1 LDRAGLVGEDG
12 ATHHGVFDI
21 AYLRCI
27 PNIIIATPS
36 NETELRNLLYTAQ
49 LDLKLPMAIRYPRGR
64 GIQKEWE
71 TPFEEVEIGKAR
83 CLQQGD
89 RIAVLSIGNML
100 QNATKAIKKVKNEM
114 IGHYDMRFVKPLD
127 EEVLHSVFKSYKAVI
142 TIEDGV
148 VTGGFG
154 SAVLEFAAKHDYKA
168 KIRNLGLP
176 DEFIEQ
182 GNIDELQEIAKIN
195 VQYIEEE
202 IVSLVQNL

>member
-1 LDRAGLVGEDG
+1 
-12 ATHHGVFDI
+12 
-21 AYLRCI
+21 
-27 PNIIIATPS
+27 
-36 NETELRNLLYTAQ
+36 
-49 LDLKLPMAIRYPRGR
+49 
-64 GIQKEWE
+64 
-71 TPFEEVEIGKAR
+71 
-83 CLQQGD
+83 
-89 RIAVLSIGNML
+89 ML

-127 EEVLHSVFKSYKAVI
+127 EEVLHSVFKKYKAVI
-142 TIEDGV
+142 TLEDGV